1 MYLRKEETKMIK
13 NVDIDQMYAKEKE
26 KKEKK
31 TPIANGVDGIPKP
44 TKLEKLIEEKQARRR
59 IREKSLDI
67 IEACAIATTPE
78 TLENDAW
85 QLAHVARTWTDI
97 YTNLNAVDQ
106 SEIIGMED
114 WK

>member
-1 MYLRKEETKMIK
+1 MIK
-13 NVDIDQMYAKEKE
+13 NVDIDQMYAE

-44 TKLEKLIEEKQARRR
+44 TKFERLIEEKQARRR

-67 IEACAIATTPE
+67 IEACALATTPE

-85 QLAHVARTWTDI
+85 QLAHTARTWTEI
-97 YTNLNAVDQ
+97 YINLTAVEPDDLLQ
-106 SEIIGMED
+106 L
-114 WK
+114 

>member
-1 MYLRKEETKMIK
+1 MIK
-13 NVDIDQMYAKEKE
+13 NVDIDQMYAEKKETKEKE
-26 KKEKK
+26 K

-44 TKLEKLIEEKQARRR
+44 TKFERLIEEKRARRR

-67 IEACAIATTPE
+67 IEACALATTPE

-106 SEIIGMED
+106 SEIIEMED